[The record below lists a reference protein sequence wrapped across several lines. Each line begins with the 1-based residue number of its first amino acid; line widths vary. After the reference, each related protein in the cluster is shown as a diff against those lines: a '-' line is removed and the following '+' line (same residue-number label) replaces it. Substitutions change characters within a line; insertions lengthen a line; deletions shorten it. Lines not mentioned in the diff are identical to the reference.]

1 MVKVMTKTHR
11 FTAIFMIVLLAL
23 GLLAGCSSSES
34 DNSDDTSPASTE
46 EKTVSVYWLNFNPK
60 ADAGLQEIARVYEE
74 TTGVPVKITTVS
86 SNEYDTTL
94 ETEMAKGDKA
104 PTIFNLGTETRVVH
118 WGDSCLDLRE
128 TDVYQELAVSDYNV
142 YDDANHVLAIPYCIE
157 TFGLVVDLPLL
168 KQAGYTLE
176 DLYNFDSMKAVADD
190 IHARTEELGFDA
202 FTSSELNTSAAA
214 RITQNLVNIPLYY
227 EARDEDWLHTSPPSI
242 KGTYLDNFKQTWDLY
257 TTDCAYDRAKLSISD
272 LDSSAQFQNREAVF
286 TLAGSWEYAEL
297 SEIFADDEMAMI
309 PIYIGVEG
317 EENAGLCTGTG
328 SRWAV
333 NANASREDQL
343 ASLDFMYWLVS
354 SREGLRLM
362 EAQFGRIP
370 YNNAE
375 GNENIFYQNAAQY
388 EEDGKYNVEWA
399 YLNVPEGDQWR
410 GGLMS
415 ALNHYDIGDGWE
427 YVKIAFVDDWP
438 LYYEEMYE

>member
-1 MVKVMTKTHR
+1 MKLRKMTSI
-11 FTAIFMIVLLAL
+11 FLTAVLAL
-23 GLLAGCSSSES
+23 GLLAGCQSSGSS
-34 DNSDDTSPASTE
+34 GSTSTSGSSGTE
-46 EKTVSVYWLNFNPK
+46 EATGSVYWLNYNPK
-60 ADAGLQEIARVYEE
+60 AEAGLQEMARVYEE

-94 ETEMAKGDKA
+94 ATEMAKGDNA
-104 PTIFNLGTETRVVH
+104 PTIFNLGTETRVVN

-128 TDVYQELAVSDYNV
+128 TDVYGELAMSDYTV

-157 TFGLVVDLPLL
+157 TFGMVVDLPLL
-168 KQAGYTLE
+168 NQAGYTLE
-176 DLYNFDSMKAVADD
+176 DVYNFDSLKAVADD
-190 IHARTEELGFDA
+190 IHARAEELGFDA

-214 RITQNLVNIPLYY
+214 RITQNLANMPLYY
-227 EARDEDWLHTSPPSI
+227 EARDDNWPDTTPSTI
-242 KGTYLDNFKQTWDLY
+242 KGMYLDNFKMAWDLY
-257 TTDCAYDRAKLSISD
+257 TTDCAYDRATLSIGN
-272 LDSSAQFQNREAVF
+272 LDSSAEFKNKEAVF

-297 SEIFADDEMAMI
+297 SEVFADEEMAMI

-317 EENAGLCTGTG
+317 EENAGLCTGSG

-354 SREGLRLM
+354 SREGIQLM

-375 GNENIFYQNAAQY
+375 GNENIFYQYAEQY
-388 EEDGKYNVEWA
+388 ASEGKYNVKWA
-399 YLNVPEGDQWR
+399 YLNVPEGDNWR
-410 GGLMS
+410 AGLMS
-415 ALNHYDIGDGWE
+415 ALNHYDIGDSWE
-427 YVKIAFVDDWP
+427 YVRIAFVDDWT
-438 LYYEEMYE
+438 LYYEEQYQ